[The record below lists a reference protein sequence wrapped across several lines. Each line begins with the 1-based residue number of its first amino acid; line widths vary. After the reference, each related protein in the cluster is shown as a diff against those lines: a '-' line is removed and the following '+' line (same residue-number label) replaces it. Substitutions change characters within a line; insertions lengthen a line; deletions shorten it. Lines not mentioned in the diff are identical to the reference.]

1 MHPRKFSSIPG
12 LYTIDVSGSPHLN
25 VTIKNLS
32 NMWPN
37 VVLGGDGREK
47 ELLLVENHGPRASV
61 EYPFCISS

>member
-1 MHPRKFSSIPG
+1 MHPGIFSSIPG

-37 VVLGGDGREK
+37 VVPGGDGSEK

-61 EYPFCISS
+61 EYPFRTSS